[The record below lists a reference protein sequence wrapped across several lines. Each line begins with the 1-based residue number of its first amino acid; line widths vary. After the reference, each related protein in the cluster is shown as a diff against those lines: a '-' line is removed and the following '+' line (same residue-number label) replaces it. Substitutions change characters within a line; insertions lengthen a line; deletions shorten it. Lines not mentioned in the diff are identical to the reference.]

1 MNAELVFKFDEA
13 NPLARVVAVRESTRG
28 ESRAAHQ
35 ALLDNY
41 AWRCTLRAQIERYQ
55 SEESRRDSTNPP
67 TTSLLTLSRW
77 SGLYSWEIRK
87 NLQKAIDQEAERLM
101 WLERRAQA
109 RELDWNQGGKLRNL
123 ADEIINEGPKFIK
136 EWSEI
141 EDGVIIKYKALS
153 ADAMVKVAK
162 LASDLQR
169 LASGL
174 ETGRVGVDLSK
185 SSEDLTDEELAEI
198 IRRHGGVG

>member
-13 NPLARVVAVRESTRG
+13 NPLARVIAVREVSQG

-41 AWRCTLRAQIERYQ
+41 AWRCNLRDQIERYR
-55 SEESRRDSTNPP
+55 SEKSRDHSGNPP
-67 TTSLLTLSRW
+67 TTSLLTLTKWSSR
-77 SGLYSWEIRK
+77 YSWEIRK

-109 RELDWNQGGKLRNL
+109 RELDWNQGGKLRDL
-123 ADEIINEGPKFIK
+123 ADEIISEGPKFIK

-174 ETGRVGVDLSK
+174 ETGRVGVDLTK
-185 SSEDLTDEELAEI
+185 SAEDLTDEELAEI
-198 IRRHGGVG
+198 IRKHGGNG